1 MKRKQGFMDKDLY
14 CKIINEA
21 STIGINYINLHNFGE
36 PLLDKDFAWR
46 VIYAKQR
53 GIKKVT
59 TNTNAQTMDEKIS
72 RQLIGAGLD
81 ELFISLDGAGE
92 KIYKK
97 LRVGLDL

>member
-1 MKRKQGFMDKDLY
+1 MLKSG
-14 CKIINEA
+14 
-21 STIGINYINLHNFGE
+21 
-36 PLLDKDFAWR
+36 
-46 VIYAKQR
+46 
-53 GIKKVT
+53 
-59 TNTNAQTMDEKIS
+59 TNAQTMDEKIS